1 MLNTVLKVL
10 VALPAVLFL
19 VMGLRWLVDPAGI
32 APQMGL
38 SLETGA
44 GLSTQVGDLSA
55 FMLLLGICMLC
66 ALVSGRRFWYYP
78 PIILMLLAVVG
89 RVVAWLFHDA
99 ALPASMVAPELI
111 IPAILWLA
119 SRRLPVR
126 D

>member
-1 MLNTVLKVL
+1 MLNIVLRVL
-10 VALPAVLFL
+10 VALPAVMFV

-38 SLETGA
+38 TLETGV
-44 GLSTQVGDLSA
+44 GLSTQVGDMAA
-55 FMLLLGICMLC
+55 FMLLLGLCMLT

-89 RVVAWLFHDA
+89 RFVAWLFHDA
-99 ALPASMVAPELI
+99 ALPASMVAPEI
-111 IPAILWLA
+111 VIPTILWLA